1 MAFVGDMKFL
11 DGRSLSIWDLS
22 LSSLVVRQM
31 SYY

>member
-1 MAFVGDMKFL
+1 MAFVGDMQFL
-11 DGRSLSIWDLS
+11 DGRLLSIWDLS